1 MKVYSID
8 GKELR
13 KIELADAVF
22 GLPVNEDVIW
32 YAINNE
38 LANKRQGNAST
49 KTRAE
54 VHGSNARPYRQK
66 GTGRARRGDKKSPIL
81 VGGGIT
87 FGPKPRDYSYS
98 MPKKA
103 KRLAIKSIL
112 SLKAQNETLKIIE
125 DFTVTSGKTKDL
137 SQILDKFKLETKCTI
152 GQRTVIVLR
161 GEEVDDK
168 KGIDDREDILPVVRK
183 IKQAGR
189 TIPWL
194 SFLSHSRLRAHDLFY
209 GRNIIMT
216 ESAAKKLSEFYADS
230 SAKEA
235 VK

>member
-1 MKVYSID
+1 MNRTVYSID

-13 KIELADAVF
+13 SIELADAVF

-38 LANKRQGNAST
+38 LANMRQGNACT
-49 KTRAE
+49 KGRAE
-54 VHGSNARPYRQK
+54 VHGSNARPYKQK

-81 VGGGIT
+81 VGGGTI

-103 KRLAIKSIL
+103 KRLALKSIL
-112 SLKAQNETLKIIE
+112 SLKAQSDTLKIIE
-125 DFTVTSGKTKDL
+125 DFSVESGKTKDL
-137 SQILDKFKLETKCTI
+137 CGILKNFAQGE
-152 GQRTVIVLR
+152 RTVLVLR
-161 GEEVDDK
+161 GEEVNDK
-168 KGIDDREDILPVVRK
+168 QGVDDRADVLPGIRK

-189 TIPWL
+189 TLPWL
-194 SFLSHSRLRAHDLFY
+194 TFLSHSRLRAHDLFY

-216 ESAAKKLSEFYADS
+216 ESAAKKLNEFYAC
-230 SAKEA
+230 KEA
-235 VK
+235 GK